1 MTKALIVMVFLV
13 VWNVASQELESPS
26 TILQK
31 DNRVLSRN
39 KRWLVWKEGVNWVS
53 MIFGLGIP
61 VEVNL
66 NSVVMGSTIKAY
78 YLLPDNSSVF
88 TNPSIGDYQR
98 KRRSASRWKIYELIE
113 SYLEQNHYEDGK
125 ACLLK
130 SICQI
135 SAIKLEERSGLLAEI
150 VHNILTPS
158 STKEELEDH
167 TNYAYHFAEKVG
179 KQVGKCDHVFPE
191 CSVDP
196 IHQFS
201 RLMTV

>member
-1 MTKALIVMVFLV
+1 MPKALIVLLLLV
-13 VWNVASQELESPS
+13 VWNGATQELESPS
-26 TILQK
+26 TALEK

-39 KRWLVWKEGVNWVS
+39 KRWLVWKKGVNWVA

-61 VEVNL
+61 VEVNQ
-66 NSVVMGSTIKAY
+66 NSVVMGSAIKAY

-88 TNPSIGDYQR
+88 TNPSIDFQR

-113 SYLEQNHYEDGK
+113 SYLERNNYADGK

-135 SAIKLEERSGLLAEI
+135 SSIKLEERSGLLAEI
-150 VHNILTPS
+150 VHNFLTPS
-158 STKEELEDH
+158 STKEEIEDH
-167 TNYAYHFAEKVG
+167 GNYAYHFAERVG
-179 KQVGKCDHVFPE
+179 KEVGRCDHVFPE